1 MEIRWDTA
9 ALDDLEAT
17 LNYLETEF
25 SFTSARNFRAKI
37 VTLTQKLVSFPQI
50 GKHEPLL
57 TTVLDGR
64 IRSIPI
70 NKLSKLI
77 YIEINNDV
85 LLIIALWNTRQNPDE
100 GTAATIINPK
110 NIFGHCDRPIG
121 FIICKILRRNIWE
134 CHL

>member
-37 VTLTQKLVSFPQI
+37 ATLTQKLVSFPQI

-57 TTVLDGR
+57 TQFLMDASVL
-64 IRSIPI
+64 SP
-70 NKLSKLI
+70 
-77 YIEINNDV
+77 
-85 LLIIALWNTRQNPDE
+85 
-100 GTAATIINPK
+100 
-110 NIFGHCDRPIG
+110 
-121 FIICKILRRNIWE
+121 
-134 CHL
+134 

>member
-17 LNYLETEF
+17 HNYLETEF

-85 LLIIALWNTRQNPDE
+85 LLIIALWNTRQNPASLTKE
-100 GTAATIINPK
+100 LLQ
-110 NIFGHCDRPIG
+110 R
-121 FIICKILRRNIWE
+121 L
-134 CHL
+134 

>member
-37 VTLTQKLVSFPQI
+37 ATLTQKLVSFPHI

-85 LLIIALWNTRQNPDE
+85 LLIIALWNTRQNPASLTKE
-100 GTAATIINPK
+100 LLQ
-110 NIFGHCDRPIG
+110 RV
-121 FIICKILRRNIWE
+121 
-134 CHL
+134 